1 MEVVTAGGSYE
12 LIRHNV
18 SSQMKYN
25 VMYYT
30 DFHFS
35 EHGTS
40 SINHSS
46 VRSFCIFQL
55 RVLFER
61 SVVVCFCVRLR
72 HVCELET
79 QTDADQAP
87 GLGY

>member
-1 MEVVTAGGSYE
+1 MEGGTDGGRDVMRGGRDSRRRYE

-55 RVLFER
+55 RVLFICRRVFLR
-61 SVVVCFCVRLR
+61 SA
-72 HVCELET
+72 
-79 QTDADQAP
+79 QTRV
-87 GLGY
+87 